1 MILTGRNPGTLRKTC
16 PTTTFS
22 TKNPVW
28 TGLESNRG
36 SGSSILGLCGVTGGW
51 NGAEERKKL
60 SPNDKIFSCQYKA
73 DPLDLIL
80 VLYNLCFVLRSK
92 VLFMRKT

>member
-36 SGSSILGLCGVTGGW
+36 SGSSILGLCGVIGGQ
-51 NGAEERKKL
+51 NGAEERKKNCL
-60 SPNDKIFSCQYKA
+60 IMIIFPPVSIR
-73 DPLDLIL
+73 PI
-80 VLYNLCFVLRSK
+80 R
-92 VLFMRKT
+92 